1 MKPNTVTNIVT
12 PDDTSRIRVRPAVFL
27 LAALV
32 LLFAGF
38 ARPAFAQGG
47 RVHVVTLVDATP
59 DNADV
64 TAKALLAFAADAR
77 KEPGAVRIDVLRES
91 GRHNHFT
98 LLELW
103 ESRAAFDAHVNK
115 ASTKS
120 FREKLHP
127 WLGSPY
133 DERLNE
139 EVK

>member
-1 MKPNTVTNIVT
+1 MTPHLTPNFRKPSVSWILT
-12 PDDTSRIRVRPAVFL
+12 
-27 LAALV
+27 AALA
-32 LLFAGF
+32 LLFAVSLAIFPGH
-38 ARPAFAQGG
+38 AFAQGG

-59 DNADV
+59 DNAEV

-98 LLELW
+98 LEELW
-103 ESRAAFDAHVNK
+103 ESRAAFDAHVTR
-115 ASTKS
+115 ASTKA
-120 FREKLHP
+120 FRERLHP